1 MCLVCRQGDNVW
13 IDPSTNG
20 EFDVAIGARVKAVD
34 GENICLVDDD
44 NKVACRLFYC
54 YIDDFNLITNIWLY
68 TPCSVQIKVD
78 EIGHRSSVRAIS
90 CHVTR
95 QRWNAVLARKL
106 SAAAPVIAHLSKTY
120 ND

>member
-1 MCLVCRQGDNVW
+1 VATATFCLTYSYGAACVVSAWLDMWLVCRQGDNVW

-54 YIDDFNLITNIWLY
+54 YIDDFNLITNI
-68 TPCSVQIKVD
+68 
-78 EIGHRSSVRAIS
+78 
-90 CHVTR
+90 
-95 QRWNAVLARKL
+95 
-106 SAAAPVIAHLSKTY
+106 
-120 ND
+120 